1 MPYPSLLHPETLSL
15 GQSTADLYLHR
26 RHSNTVLPQ
35 SLRGT
40 WVLVHTKF
48 IWALWASLVG
58 MGFDS
63 KCELAPP
70 TILLGL
76 LLCPWMWGISSP
88 PLQPLT
94 LLLGFLWPWTWGIS
108 SRLLQQSTESL
119 RRNGVTIIV
128 NKRIWNA
135 VLGCNLK
142 NDRIICLFQRQII
155 QYHGNPSLCPDQ

>member
-1 MPYPSLLHPETLSL
+1 MPYPEPLPLW
-15 GQSTADLYLHR
+15 QSTADLYLHR

-76 LLCPWMWGISSP
+76 LLCPWMWGISSQ
-88 PLQPLT
+88 LVHYVRKKVCFVFFCLFVCFVFC
-94 LLLGFLWPWTWGIS
+94 FLFLFFCKMFESKTTS
-108 SRLLQQSTESL
+108 SFSEDPQFWSSLLQFHWSKKKKK
-119 RRNGVTIIV
+119 
-128 NKRIWNA
+128 KR
-135 VLGCNLK
+135 
-142 NDRIICLFQRQII
+142 
-155 QYHGNPSLCPDQ
+155 